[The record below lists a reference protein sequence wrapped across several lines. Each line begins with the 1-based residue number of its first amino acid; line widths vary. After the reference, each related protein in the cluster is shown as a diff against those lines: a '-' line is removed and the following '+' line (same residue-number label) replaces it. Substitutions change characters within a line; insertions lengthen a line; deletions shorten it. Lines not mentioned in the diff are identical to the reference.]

1 MSNSLSIF
9 NTNSELQHSIWIGT
23 GGAMMVLLHS
33 ILSGQR
39 RVWWRLLLSCLI
51 GGSAAALTGHIFHDS
66 SWVYAYCGVAAIV
79 AENVI
84 FGIFNASEE
93 FKKNPIAVFAQLWRV
108 VMPSF
113 GKTTDKAA
121 DALDVGFEPAK
132 DKNDPP
138 AAG

>member
-1 MSNSLSIF
+1 MSGSLSVF
-9 NTNSELQHSIWIGT
+9 TTNSEIQHTIWVGT
-23 GGAMMVLLHS
+23 GGAMLVLLHS
-33 ILSGQR
+33 ILSGER
-39 RVWWRLLLSCLI
+39 RVWWRLLLSCMI
-51 GGSAAALTGHIFHDS
+51 GGGAAALTGHIFSDS

-93 FKKNPIAVFAQLWRV
+93 FKKNPIAVFAQIWRV
-108 VMPSF
+108 IVPSF

-121 DALDVGFEPAK
+121 DALDVNFGKQPEDEA
-132 DKNDPP
+132 P